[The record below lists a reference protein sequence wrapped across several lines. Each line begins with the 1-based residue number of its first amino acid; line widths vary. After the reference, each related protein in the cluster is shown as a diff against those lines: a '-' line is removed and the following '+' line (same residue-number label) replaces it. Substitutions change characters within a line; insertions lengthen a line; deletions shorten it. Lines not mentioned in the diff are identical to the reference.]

1 MYQHS
6 LATALLLL
14 TYLLESDELYSLSC
28 TVEQDSPWGNH
39 TLHES
44 GELHYKSEKSNK
56 PTKRTSVRINNI
68 CEFYLQKSFTIA
80 VAVIHTWK
88 QWSVANN
95 FAMEHSVGASGDLLS
110 KARAAWRTINRE
122 VTSEVA
128 MSANLNWIFW
138 IKNVFREEK
147 TIFIQLLVNSNFY
160 YSAITCIGNGY
171 PFVYNKCV
179 YYN

>member
-6 LATALLLL
+6 LSIALLLL

-28 TVEQDSPWGNH
+28 TVEQGSPWGNH
-39 TLHES
+39 TLREP

-56 PTKRTSVRINNI
+56 PTKRTSVWIIKI
-68 CEFYLQKSFTIA
+68 CEFYLQNSSTVA

-95 FAMEHSVGASGDLLS
+95 FAMEHRVGASGDLLS

-128 MSANLNWIFW
+128 MSANLNWVFW
-138 IKNVFREEK
+138 IKNVFQEEK
-147 TIFIQLLVNSNFY
+147 IIFI
-160 YSAITCIGNGY
+160 
-171 PFVYNKCV
+171 
-179 YYN
+179 